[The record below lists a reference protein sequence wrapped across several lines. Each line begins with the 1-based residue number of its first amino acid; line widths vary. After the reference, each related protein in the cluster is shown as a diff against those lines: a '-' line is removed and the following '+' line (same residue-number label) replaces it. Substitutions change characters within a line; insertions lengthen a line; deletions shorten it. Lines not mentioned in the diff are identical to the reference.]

1 MALMPIL
8 FCGCASFEDQD
19 VIPAFGAP
27 AELTAGF
34 EDDTRTYV
42 EDGKYLRWHE
52 DDRITAFYG
61 NTLNRQY
68 KFKGKT
74 GDNSGTFALVPSGE
88 LGTGNELEAIY
99 AVYPYDENATITD
112 AGVISLTLPA
122 TQSYAEDS
130 FGKGANTMVA
140 VTENIEDTF
149 LAFKNACGYLKLKLY
164 NADGAIIK
172 SLEVKGNNGEKLA
185 GNATATISFGQAPI
199 LTMSDDAA
207 DVVSLDFGEGVVLGT
222 TADTATEL
230 WIVLPETTFEGGI
243 TITATDTE
251 GGVFEKSTTN
261 EVVIERNAIQPMA
274 ALEAEFPVRIPNNEI
289 WYTATAKVVSNTS
302 WSYSTFGS
310 SIASHTFD
318 TATGKGIITFYGDV
332 TIIKKNAF
340 DYCNGL
346 TSITIPDSVTTIEE
360 AAFHSCPKIEEF
372 KGKFAEDS
380 GKILVSNGTII
391 AFAAA
396 CGATDYTIP
405 EGIATIGEL
414 AFDNCDKLKNITIGS
429 NVTTIGNSAF
439 NDCSGLNDIII
450 PDNVTTL
457 AYWAFG
463 GCNHLK
469 SVTIGSGVTS
479 IAKHAFAYCDELSS
493 VYIKATNPPTAVPEY
508 SVWKAFNYCS
518 PLLAIYVPTESLN
531 TYKAAKYWS
540 DYADVFVGY
549 NFENGATTEMPE
561 NNEIWYTA
569 TTKVTP
575 RPTYNGEADA
585 PKVFGAS
592 ILSNEWDSTT
602 GEGVITFSGDICLI
616 GEAAFHSCT
625 TLTSITI
632 PNSVTSIGEDAFS
645 QCTKLKSINIH
656 DNIAS
661 IGSDA
666 FWNCYALTDV
676 IIGNNVTVIG
686 SRAFY
691 QCKGLKNIVFGEKVK
706 SIGYEAFKGCTLLT
720 TITIPQYVE
729 SIGSFAFW
737 NCKNITTV
745 YCHPTTPPTLG
756 DYVFAYLYR
765 DDNTEFEVT
774 LYVPETSISL
784 YQQKWKV
791 YIKEIYAL

>member
-1 MALMPIL
+1 MPIL
-8 FCGCASFEDQD
+8 FCGCASFEDND

-27 AELTAGF
+27 TELTAGF
-34 EDDTRTYV
+34 DDDTRTYV

-122 TQSYAEDS
+122 TQSYAENS
-130 FGKGANTMVA
+130 FGKGANTMIA
-140 VTENIEDTF
+140 VTESVEDTF

-164 NADGAIIK
+164 NADGASLK
-172 SLEVKGNNGEKLA
+172 SLIVKGNNDEKISGA
-185 GNATATISFGQAPI
+185 AIATIEFGGVPTIVMGNDATTTVTLDCGDGIALGTSVEEATA
-199 LTMSDDAA
+199 
-207 DVVSLDFGEGVVLGT
+207 
-222 TADTATEL
+222 L

-289 WYTATAKVVSNTS
+289 WYTATAKVVPNTS

-360 AAFHSCPKIEEF
+360 AAFISCPKIEEF
-372 KGKFAEDS
+372 KGKFAEDN

-405 EGIATIGEL
+405 EGITTIGEL

-463 GCNHLK
+463 ACNHLK

-479 IAKHAFAYCDELSS
+479 IAKYAFTYCNELSS

-549 NFENGATTEMPE
+549 DFENGTTTKMPE
-561 NNEIWYTA
+561 NNEIWYTNGS
-569 TTKVTP
+569 TTESTTP
-575 RPTYNGEADA
+575 FKTN
-585 PKVFGAS
+585 VFGANIVSNTYDTEKECWVIKFDGEVTS
-592 ILSNEWDSTT
+592 IGDDAFFAYTVT
-602 GEGVITFSGDICLI
+602 ADKMSGDQ
-616 GEAAFHSCT
+616 
-625 TLTSITI
+625 LTDITI
-632 PNSVTSIGEDAFS
+632 PNSVITIGKNAFYG
-645 QCTKLKSINIH
+645 CDNLKSITIPDSVTTIGDYAFRQSAIRNI
-656 DNIAS
+656 S
-661 IGSDA
+661 
-666 FWNCYALTDV
+666 L
-676 IIGNNVTVIG
+676 GNGI
-686 SRAFY
+686 
-691 QCKGLKNIVFGEKVK
+691 K
-706 SIGYEAFKGCTLLT
+706 SIGVGAFSNCGFSSITFPESLT
-720 TITIPQYVE
+720 TIAHDMCY
-729 SIGSFAFW
+729 SCMSL
-737 NCKNITTV
+737 KTV
-745 YCHPTTPPTLG
+745 YFKSTSAPSVTAFNSFREPFRYC
-756 DYVFAYLYR
+756 
-765 DDNTEFEVT
+765 DNIEKI
-774 LYVPETSISL
+774 YVPSSAYSAFRNLFIGNDLLYKITS
-784 YQQKWKV
+784 Y
-791 YIKEIYAL
+791 